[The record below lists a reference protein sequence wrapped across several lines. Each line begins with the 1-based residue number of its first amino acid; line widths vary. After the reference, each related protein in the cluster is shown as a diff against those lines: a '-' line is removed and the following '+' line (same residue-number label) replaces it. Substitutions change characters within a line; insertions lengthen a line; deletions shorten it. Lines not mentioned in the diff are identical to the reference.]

1 MGSKNKINATLI
13 RVIILFNLSYF
24 AFVVHSAEQ
33 VSNNLY
39 DNDSSGSVVALTM
52 QNIAG
57 TIDKRISSMK
67 MLANA
72 IANDTH
78 IHRWVDDGFSPAGEH
93 TLLSKLRYLVNEYEL
108 TSASFAD
115 TQSNKYW
122 NHEGFL
128 RVLVPEIDT
137 WYFAYLESGE
147 QNLISVYHDKNK
159 KRVDLYVNYRQ
170 PNGNGLSGIATSF
183 NGVIETLAKSPLNK
197 YGELFIVDSVGKVQ
211 VHPDPKMVGQ
221 FNLEQLYSA
230 ETARTLLAPQPFNY
244 VDNAAVKG
252 QCLVSSYIPSMDW
265 FVVAQLK
272 HELH

>member
-1 MGSKNKINATLI
+1 MGSKNTTNATLI
-13 RVIILFNLSYF
+13 RIIIFFSLSYF
-24 AFVVHSAEQ
+24 AFGVHSAEQ
-33 VSNNLY
+33 ESDNLY
-39 DNDSSGSVVALTM
+39 DNSGSVVALTM

-57 TIDKRISSMK
+57 NIDKRISSMK
-67 MLANA
+67 MLANT

-78 IHRWVDDGFSPAGEH
+78 IQQWVDTGFSPADEN
-93 TLLSKLRYLVNEYEL
+93 TLISKLGYLVSEYEL

-115 TQSNKYW
+115 TKSNKYW

-137 WYFAYLESGE
+137 WYFAFLESGE

-197 YGELFIVDSVGKVQ
+197 YGELFIVDNAGKVQ
-211 VHPDPKMVGQ
+211 VHPDPKIAGK
-221 FNLEQLYSA
+221 FTLEQLYSA
-230 ETARTLLAPQPFNY
+230 QTAQTLLAPQSFNY
-244 VDNAAVKG
+244 ADNVAVKD
-252 QCLVSSYIPSMDW
+252 QYLVSSYIPSMDW
-265 FVVAQLK
+265 FIVAQLK
-272 HELH
+272 DELH

>member
-1 MGSKNKINATLI
+1 MGSKNTIKTTLI
-13 RVIILFNLSYF
+13 QVIMLFSLSYPTL
-24 AFVVHSAEQ
+24 VVHTAEQ
-33 VSNNLY
+33 VSDNL
-39 DNDSSGSVVALTM
+39 NEIDSAGSVVALTM

-57 TIDKRISSMK
+57 TIDKRIASMK
-67 MLANA
+67 MLANT

-78 IHRWVDDGFSPAGEH
+78 IHQWVDDGFSPAGEH
-93 TLLSKLRYLVNEYEL
+93 TLISKLTYLVSEYDL

-137 WYFAYLESGE
+137 WYFAYLESDE

-197 YGELFIVDSVGKVQ
+197 YGELFIVDSIGKVQ
-211 VHPDPKMVGQ
+211 VHPNPKMAGQ

-230 ETARTLLAPQPFNY
+230 ETARTLLAPETFNY
-244 VDNAAVKG
+244 VNNAAVKG
-252 QCLVSSYIPSMDW
+252 QYLVSSYIPSMDW

-272 HELH
+272 H